1 VVVEFQDCR
10 FERLLSE
17 SASSPTCRNR
27 QDSGHPLGTFQ
38 KPVENRRKRHAHDV
52 HALLCHRYAVKLA
65 KALRAA
71 LEKTA
76 IAKN

>member
-1 VVVEFQDCR
+1 MISTHFWVTDN
-10 FERLLSE
+10 S
-17 SASSPTCRNR
+17 
-27 QDSGHPLGTFQ
+27 
-38 KPVENRRKRHAHDV
+38 
-52 HALLCHRYAVKLA
+52 VKLA